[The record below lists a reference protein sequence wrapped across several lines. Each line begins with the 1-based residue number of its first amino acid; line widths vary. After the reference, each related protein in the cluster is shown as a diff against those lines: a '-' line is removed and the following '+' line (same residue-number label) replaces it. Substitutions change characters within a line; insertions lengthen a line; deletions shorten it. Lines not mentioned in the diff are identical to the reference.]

1 MTRQALKKLFS
12 FVLTMVLIVGTVYV
26 GEVSKV
32 KAATSGITSITV
44 AGNGSGNWLNGEN
57 WNAVAIDNH
66 MTETSEDVWEIT
78 YESVATGDYEFKFAA
93 NNAWVLS
100 FGGKKVNEID
110 THAVISSGQYYDVT
124 SNSGL
129 NYKLTVDAISNITMR
144 LDLRNYNGTDGANV
158 IVVVTPVENEVPP
171 YENPPQKGNLIV
183 ETQNVSYS
191 GFSTGW
197 SGDGWRVY
205 ESPYVDHSTTFIPL
219 PGFKI
224 EASQVEFSYWDGDEW
239 IVVPNDYTIYMFN
252 DEYNG
257 TKCIFAIFAGYLN
270 QITGYDIQFKLVVKA
285 VESNSYP
292 TYIVTGSEELTGYS
306 WKDTWVNNK
315 DNIMSLEGSK
325 YTKTYSDVQPGD
337 YELKVVRYDSL
348 NEKTWI
354 GEDGGNDNVAFSV
367 QVPCD
372 VTVIYDPATN
382 DIDIE
387 YTYITSL
394 TVAGNGNYTNYNWLS
409 GSTWIEDDETNHMEY
424 LGNNIWGKTYYGLK
438 PNDYEFK
445 IALNDSWQLSLGT
458 NGNMVSGT
466 YYDAT
471 RYSNDQ
477 NSGKSTFTLTDNAET
492 NEVDTYNLHLRVDLS
507 EYDPITG
514 TGAKIMMITV
524 PFENIPVYGGEIVAS
539 GMVDHKTDNLV
550 FSGNKYRYYNGYV
563 STLYPVEGYKL
574 PSSVSIYCEDD
585 TSIVMEEGVHYTY
598 DSSTGK
604 ILIKEDAQS
613 YTLLSWPSHATTI
626 IEAEAVPI
634 YPLYLVAG
642 DAAFTGSDWNDEK
655 DGNEANHMTKVGSE
669 FVKTYTN
676 VPRGNYSLKVVKYG
690 DENANPTWIG
700 KDGTDANVTFSVGT
714 ACDVTVKYNPA
725 TNKITVE
732 GVGLVNYLFEH
743 MSIAGETALFGSNW
757 TPVAMTYSAA
767 SGKWEYMLTNVSA
780 GDYLYK
786 YTADS
791 AWTHSWGDEG
801 WYGSSV
807 NYPLSVEYDGSTV
820 IFKVDLL
827 GADMLNPSSVR
838 LTNTEVEIIKPVY
851 DVTFDLDS
859 EITKTG
865 NDTVTAGD
873 VYTATLN
880 AASGFNLP
888 SDKSG
893 IIITING
900 SRLEEQYYEYN
911 STTGIISI
919 QSGVIIG
926 DVDIV
931 ASATPVLP
939 DEYDVTPPA
948 DNNIDITGESTAT
961 EGEEYSMTLI
971 PKTGYVLPQSII
983 IKIGGVETDDFT
995 YNNETGKITIPG
1007 DKVNGEIEVIAVAQ
1021 VIDDESN
1028 NQNEST
1034 ENESTENESTNSGES
1049 TEESTTKDGT
1059 TEESTTKDGTT
1070 EEKTTEEGTNNKND
1084 SSNNLNNQAG
1094 NGLGGSG
1101 NVGGQNSSNAKP
1113 GDSAGSKL
1121 VVFVFMAAV
1130 GALGLMLTNKKRTLT
1145 E

>member
-1 MTRQALKKLFS
+1 M
-12 FVLTMVLIVGTVYV
+12 
-26 GEVSKV
+26 
-32 KAATSGITSITV
+32 
-44 AGNGSGNWLNGEN
+44 
-57 WNAVAIDNH
+57 
-66 MTETSEDVWEIT
+66 WEIT
-78 YESVATGDYEFKFAA
+78 YESVAIGDYEFKFVID
-93 NNAWVLS
+93 NAWSNGDFGSDCTLEQGKYYKAYKNGGNCLLS
-100 FGGKKVNEID
+100 IMAK
-110 THAVISSGQYYDVT
+110 
-124 SNSGL
+124 
-129 NYKLTVDAISNITMR
+129 SNITLR
-144 LDLRNYNGTDGANV
+144 LDLRNYDGTNGADMIA
-158 IVVVTPVENEVPP
+158 VVTPVPMADPYSEDPGSDGYVVYNTENISYDG
-171 YENPPQKGNLIV
+171 YEAGYD
-183 ETQNVSYS
+183 SYS
-191 GFSTGW
+191 GWEKFLNVNY
-197 SGDGWRVY
+197 R
-205 ESPYVDHSTTFIPL
+205 TTLKPL
-219 PGFKI
+219 PGFILPDEI
-224 EASQVEFSYWDGDEW
+224 EVSRYNGDVWESLLRG
-239 IVVPNDYTIYMFN
+239 NDYGYNNNTGQIEIFSSEFN
-252 DEYNG
+252 YG
-257 TKCIFAIFAGYLN
+257 TVK
-270 QITGYDIQFKLVVKA
+270 ITA
-285 VESNSYP
+285 VGVEVNTYP
-292 TYIVTGSEELTGYS
+292 MYIVAGSGTLTGAD
-306 WKDTWVNNK
+306 WKGTWVDND
-315 DNIMSLEGSK
+315 DNIMSLDDSK
-325 YTKTYSDVQPGD
+325 YVKRYKNVQAGD
-337 YELKVVRYDSL
+337 YEFKVVKFDSGGWD
-348 NEKTWI
+348 TWI
-354 GEDGGNDNVAFSV
+354 GENDNNVSFSV
-367 QVPCD
+367 SAPCD
-372 VTVIYDPATN
+372 VIITYDPATN
-382 DIDIE
+382 DIDVQ
-387 YTYITSL
+387 YVYVSSL
-394 TVAGNGNYTNYNWLS
+394 TVAGTRDDSDYRWLNDQNWNAS
-409 GSTWIEDDETNHMEY
+409 YSQNHMEEIEP
-424 LGNNIWGKTYYGLK
+424 GIWQKTYINIK
-438 PNDYEFK
+438 PKDFEIK
-445 IALNDSWQLSLGT
+445 LALNDTWDMSFGT
-458 NGNMVSGT
+458 DCNLVSGT
-466 YYDAT
+466 YYDAI
-471 RYSNDQ
+471 RYNNAQD
-477 NSGKSTFTLTDNAET
+477 SGKCTFTLADIPET
-492 NEVDTYNLHLRVDLS
+492 TENERYNITIRADFT
-507 EYDPITG
+507 EYDPVNG
-514 TGAKIMMITV
+514 TGAKIMMKAV
-524 PFENIPVYGGEIVAS
+524 VFENIPVIGGEILPS
-539 GMVDHKTDNLV
+539 GLVDHKVNNLV
-550 FSGNKYRYYNGYV
+550 YSGSDERYYNGYV
-563 STLYPVEGYKL
+563 STLYPLEGYKL

-604 ILIKEDAQS
+604 ILIKENAQS
-613 YTLLSWPSHATTI
+613 YTLLSWPSGATTI

-676 VPRGNYSLKVVKYG
+676 VPIGNYSLKVVKYG

-700 KDGTDANVTFSVGT
+700 KDGTDADVTFSVGT

-732 GVGLVNYLFEH
+732 GVGLVDYLFEH

-757 TPVAMTYSAA
+757 TPIAMTYSTA
-767 SGKWEYMLTNVSA
+767 SGKWEYTLTNVSA

-820 IFKVDLL
+820 IFKVDLS
-827 GADMLNPSSVR
+827 GADMLNPSSVQ

-926 DVDIV
+926 DVDIA

-983 IKIGGVETDDFT
+983 IRIGGVETDDFT

-1049 TEESTTKDGT
+1049 TEESTNSGESTEESTTKEDT

-1101 NVGGQNSSNAKP
+1101 DVGGQNSSNAKP

-1130 GALGLMLTNKKRTLT
+1130 GALGLMFSNKKRTLT